1 MLRRLLLYILLL
13 WAASSFSQ
21 DTITTQKPFS
31 SNILG
36 VKNPS
41 SSISFSGY
49 YRFLGFI
56 RNQQET
62 FPNNSGK
69 TLVISSGDTYREPMF
84 LLKLNG
90 KTRDNITFGAD
101 LMINSLYKGPSSAPQ
116 PLTLDLG
123 LNMST
128 SITTKHGIFQLKSGG
143 VSWYRQSRL
152 TVWGNRSFN
161 RMSIFERRPQT
172 PLNKIPI
179 NRYSNYY
186 NNGLIDE
193 GIRYGSRA
201 FQGIFLKGSKLPFNF
216 SVKGVIGKSNF
227 NRSITETSD
236 NFTGCFQLK
245 NTPNNS
251 SKIAYNYLSSW
262 ANTDSLSDEK
272 RNYFIHS
279 LELDKKW
286 NKIQVQM
293 ELGLGKYED
302 PNQNLGYGEAILLN
316 IKTTKSTKVPI
327 NAQLYRISPQFVNV
341 TGNFLN
347 TSVLEV
353 FPNVEGIGTT
363 VRTPYQSPMVGLGF
377 PVNNRQGVSIN
388 ADFNIGRLK
397 LNGGVGIFTE
407 IDTSHAAL
415 SYIHNVNGQ
424 TLSRIYL
431 FAQNWGPYNALNSTY
446 RGVFENVNIN
456 DTNAAGLANFKKF
469 FNTIEFQAKYNNVIF
484 GKNYY
489 IFSLTRFNS
498 CQKSLKALPQLG
510 EQAIISQLSEEIDL
524 SIEINKKAILVFS
537 YGIEKVLGNASTDIG
552 DNYLMDVNGEYIEND
567 NGEKIIEATATNNF
581 FERLGLDNLFR
592 YTTARNQKNTF
603 FGFGLDY
610 QIGPNA
616 MIFFR
621 HNRYQ
626 YFDPNFIENH
636 LKGWET
642 MLELK
647 INF

>member
-1 MLRRLLLYILLL
+1 MLRGLFWFIFFL
-13 WAASSFSQ
+13 WAGSSFGQ
-21 DTITTQKPFS
+21 DTIINQKPFS
-31 SNILG
+31 SNILSF
-36 VKNPS
+36 KNPS

-49 YRFLGFI
+49 YRFLGFV

-101 LMINSLYKGPSSAPQ
+101 LMINSLYKGSSSAPQ

-128 SITTKHGIFQLKSGG
+128 SITTKLGTFNFKSGG

-186 NNGLIDE
+186 NNGLIDQ

-227 NRSITETSD
+227 NRSILETSD

-245 NTPNNS
+245 NTLSNS

-262 ANTDSLSDEK
+262 ADIDSLSDDR
-272 RNYFIHS
+272 RNYFIHT

-293 ELGLGKYED
+293 ELGLGKYQD
-302 PNQNLGYGEAILLN
+302 PIRNLGYGEAILLN
-316 IKTTKSTKVPI
+316 IKTAKSLKVPL
-327 NAQLYRISPQFVNV
+327 NVQLYRISPQFVNV

-377 PVNNRQGVSIN
+377 PVNNRQGASIN
-388 ADFNIGRLK
+388 ADFSLGKLK
-397 LNGGVGIFTE
+397 LNGGIGIFTE
-407 IDTSHAAL
+407 IDTSYAAL
-415 SYIHNVNGQ
+415 SYIHNVNSQ

-446 RGVFENVNIN
+446 RGVFENVNIS
-456 DTNAAGLANFKKF
+456 DTTDTGLANFKKF
-469 FNTIEFQAKYNNVIF
+469 FNTIEFQAKYNNKIF

-489 IFSLTRFNS
+489 IFSLTRLNS
-498 CQKSLKALPQLG
+498 CQKNLKALPQIG
-510 EQAIISQLSEEIDL
+510 EQALISQLSEEIDF
-524 SIEINKKAILVFS
+524 SIELSENTVLALS
-537 YGIEKVLGNASTDIG
+537 YGIEKILGNASTDIG
-552 DNYLMDVNGEYIEND
+552 DSP
-567 NGEKIIEATATNNF
+567 EATSTNSF
-581 FERLGLDNLFR
+581 FERLGLENLYR
-592 YTTARNQKNTF
+592 YTNARNQKNTF

-610 QIGPNA
+610 KIGQNA
-616 MIFFR
+616 MVFFR
-621 HNRYQ
+621 HNRYR

>member
-1 MLRRLLLYILLL
+1 MLRRFFWFILSL
-13 WAASSFSQ
+13 WASLSFGQ
-21 DTITTQKPFS
+21 DTINNQKPFS
-31 SNILG
+31 SNILSI
-36 VKNPS
+36 KNPS
-41 SSISFSGY
+41 TSISFSGY
-49 YRFLGFI
+49 YRFLGFV

-69 TLVISSGDTYREPMF
+69 TVVISSGDAYREPMF

-101 LMINSLYKGPSSAPQ
+101 LMINSLYKGPSSALQ

-128 SITTKHGIFQLKSGG
+128 SITTKHGIFKFKSGG

-152 TVWGNRSFN
+152 TVWGNRSLN

-179 NRYSNYY
+179 NRYTNYY
-186 NNGLIDE
+186 NSGLIDE

-201 FQGIFLKGSKLPFNF
+201 FQGIFLQGSKLPFNF
-216 SVKGVIGKSNF
+216 SVKGVVGKSNF
-227 NRSITETSD
+227 NRSSLQTSD

-245 NTPNNS
+245 NTPSNT

-262 ANTDSLSDEK
+262 ADTDSLSDDR
-272 RNYFIHS
+272 RNYFIHT

-293 ELGLGKYED
+293 ELGLGKYQD
-302 PNQNLGYGEAILLN
+302 PIRNLGYGEAIILN
-316 IKTTKSTKVPI
+316 IKTAKSTKVPL

-388 ADFNIGRLK
+388 ADVSLGKLK
-397 LNGGVGIFTE
+397 LNGGIGVFTE
-407 IDTSHAAL
+407 IDTSYAAL
-415 SYIHNVNGQ
+415 SYIHNVNSQ

-446 RGVFENVNIN
+446 RGVFENVNIS
-456 DTNAAGLANFKKF
+456 DTTATGLANFKKF
-469 FNTIEFQAKYNNVIF
+469 FNTIEFQAKYNNKIF

-489 IFSLTRFNS
+489 IFSLTRLNS
-498 CQKSLKALPQLG
+498 CQKNLKALPQLG
-510 EQAIISQLSEEIDL
+510 EQALISQLSEEIDI
-524 SIEINKKAILVFS
+524 SIDMSTNTTLVLS
-537 YGIEKVLGNASTDIG
+537 YGIEKILGNASTDIG
-552 DNYLMDVNGEYIEND
+552 DSQ
-567 NGEKIIEATATNNF
+567 EATATNTF
-581 FERLGLDNLFR
+581 FERLGLENLFR
-592 YTTARNQKNTF
+592 YTNARNQKNTF

-610 QIGPNA
+610 KIGQNA
-616 MIFFR
+616 MVFFR
-621 HNRYQ
+621 HNRYR

>member
-1 MLRRLLLYILLL
+1 MKGLVRFILVFWLG
-13 WAASSFSQ
+13 ASFAQ
-21 DTITTQKPFS
+21 DTLSPQKPFS
-31 SNILG
+31 SNSLSF
-36 VKNPS
+36 KNPTS
-41 SSISFSGY
+41 AITFSGF
-49 YRFLGFI
+49 YRFLGFV

-69 TLVISSGDTYREPMF
+69 TTVISSGDAYREPMF

-101 LMINSLYKGPSSAPQ
+101 LMLNSLYKGPSPEHTKA
-116 PLTLDLG
+116 LTLNLG
-123 LNMST
+123 LNLTT
-128 SITTKHGIFQLKSGG
+128 SIATKFGTFNFKSGG

-161 RMSIFERRPQT
+161 RISIFERRPQT

-179 NRYSNYY
+179 NRYSKYY
-186 NNGLIDE
+186 NSGLVDQ

-201 FQGIFLKGSKLPFNF
+201 FQGIFLQGTKLPFNF

-227 NRSITETSD
+227 NRSLLETSD

-245 NTPNNS
+245 NMLSPS
-251 SKIAYNYLSSW
+251 FKIAYNYLSSW
-262 ANTDSLSDEK
+262 ADKDSLSDER
-272 RNYFIHS
+272 RNYFIHT

-286 NKIQVQM
+286 SKIQVQM
-293 ELGLGKYED
+293 ELGLGNYRD
-302 PNQNLGYGEAILLN
+302 PLRTLGYGEAILLN
-316 IKTTKSTKVPI
+316 IKTAKSTSVPL
-327 NAQLYRISPQFVNV
+327 NVQLYRISPQFVNV

-353 FPNVEGIGTT
+353 FPNVAGIGTT

-377 PVNNRQGVSIN
+377 PVNNRQGASIN
-388 ADFNIGRLK
+388 ADINLGKLK
-397 LNGGVGIFTE
+397 LNGGIGVFAE
-407 IDTSHAAL
+407 IDTSYAAL
-415 SYIHNVNGQ
+415 SYIHNVNSQ

-446 RGVFENVNIN
+446 RGVFENVNIT
-456 DTNAAGLANFKKF
+456 DTSANGLANFKKF
-469 FNTIEFQAKYNNVIF
+469 FNTIEFQAKYSNKIF

-489 IFSLTRFNS
+489 IFSLTRLNS
-498 CQKSLKALPQLG
+498 CQKNLKALPQIG
-510 EQAIISQLSEEIDL
+510 EQALISQLSEELDF
-524 SIEINKKAILVFS
+524 SIELNEKAVLVLS
-537 YGIEKVLGNASTDIG
+537 YGIEKILGNTSTDLG
-552 DNYLMDVNGEYIEND
+552 DNPD
-567 NGEKIIEATATNNF
+567 ATATNTF
-581 FERLGLDNLFR
+581 FERLGWEKLFR
-592 YTTARNQKNTF
+592 YTNSRNQKNSLL
-603 FGFGLDY
+603 GFGIDY
-610 QIGPNA
+610 KIGQNV
-616 MIFFR
+616 MVFFR
-621 HNRYQ
+621 YNQYR